1 MYNITATIRPSYKYT
16 YFDSH
21 DIMFID
27 RIYIRKKR
35 LILDIFVVK
44 IMREMESAA
53 DILKKPLT

>member
-1 MYNITATIRPSYKYT
+1 MYNITATIRPRYKYT
-16 YFDSH
+16 YFDSL
-21 DIMFID
+21 FID

>member
-1 MYNITATIRPSYKYT
+1 MYNITATIRPSYEYT

-35 LILDIFVVK
+35 LILIKFFVKMV
-44 IMREMESAA
+44 REMKSAA
-53 DILKKPLT
+53 DILKTPLT

>member
-35 LILDIFVVK
+35 LILNILIVK
-44 IMREMESAA
+44 MVRVMKSAA
-53 DILKKPLT
+53 DILKTPLT